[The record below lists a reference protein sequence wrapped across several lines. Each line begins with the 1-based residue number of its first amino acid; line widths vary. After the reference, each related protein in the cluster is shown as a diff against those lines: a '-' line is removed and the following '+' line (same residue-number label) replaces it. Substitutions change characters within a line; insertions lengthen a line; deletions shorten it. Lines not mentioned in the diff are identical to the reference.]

1 MRSRADSPR
10 PSNDGDG
17 LGSPTLACRRWRSGA
32 CIHTYSDRRAE
43 WPTARLRGNGRGRCE
58 MTMESLQATAVRLA
72 RQDPAFG
79 LPGEYLDLTSRVLG
93 AATRMSPTS
102 IRAWLDEIAASTN
115 VDPDDVARV
124 WLKSLGFPALTP
136 AQQRR
141 AVAARLVTETSLWDR
156 VRRSWPLEVHPC

>member
-1 MRSRADSPR
+1 
-10 PSNDGDG
+10 
-17 LGSPTLACRRWRSGA
+17 
-32 CIHTYSDRRAE
+32 
-43 WPTARLRGNGRGRCE
+43 
-58 MTMESLQATAVRLA
+58 MTMETRLIRPETLRATAARLA
-72 RQDPAFG
+72 DQDPSLG

-141 AVAARLVTETSLWDR
+141 AVAAYVGNAVSLWDR
-156 VRRSWPLEVHPC
+156 VRRSWPMEAASC